1 MKNQLKTLLIIF
13 LKAWVVFLLGLL
25 AIESVLIILDSLGY
39 DSQVKKIV
47 SYFHL

>member
-1 MKNQLKTLLIIF
+1 MKNQLENLFVIF
-13 LKAWVVFLLGLL
+13 LKIWILFLLGLL